1 MTESWAQYVRRATA
15 GTTQVQLALVT
26 GVAQTAIGRWL
37 RGDTAAPR
45 AEWLASLIAWVRHGA
60 SAENVAIRL
69 ERSIALI
76 VSDEN

>member
-1 MTESWAQYVRRATA
+1 MSWRSPGEELEPDTTPSRRP
-15 GTTQVQLALVT
+15 VSD
-26 GVAQTAIGRWL
+26 I
-37 RGDTAAPR
+37 
-45 AEWLASLIAWVRHGA
+45 WLASLIAWVRHGA